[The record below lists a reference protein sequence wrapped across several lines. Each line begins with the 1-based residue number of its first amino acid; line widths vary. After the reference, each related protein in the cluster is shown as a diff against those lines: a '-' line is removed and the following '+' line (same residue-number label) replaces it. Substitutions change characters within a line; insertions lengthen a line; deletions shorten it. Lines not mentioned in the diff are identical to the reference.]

1 MHLNLENLNSLAE
14 VVALSLKL
22 RVYHLE
28 LVGSGHNKILRVFID
43 RPDKEK
49 VTLQDCSDFSKA
61 ISEKLDES
69 DPIDGAYSLEV
80 SSPGVERV
88 LAQAWHYLESI
99 GESVYVQLK
108 QPLSA
113 GGENQSPLGNRKKLT
128 GVLKAVQDEKLSID
142 FENMNVTVPLQ
153 NVSKAHVVFDFG
165 KKMTKE

>member
-1 MHLNLENLNSLAE
+1 MHFNLENLNSLAE

-28 LVGSGHNKILRVFID
+28 LVGSGHNKILRIFID

-61 ISEKLDES
+61 ISEKLDEN
-69 DPIDGAYSLEV
+69 DPIEGAYSLEV
-80 SSPGVERV
+80 SSPGVERI
-88 LAQAWHYLESI
+88 LAQAWHYQESV
-99 GESVYVQLK
+99 GESVYLQLK

-113 GGENQSPLGNRKKLT
+113 EGENQKFGNRKKLT